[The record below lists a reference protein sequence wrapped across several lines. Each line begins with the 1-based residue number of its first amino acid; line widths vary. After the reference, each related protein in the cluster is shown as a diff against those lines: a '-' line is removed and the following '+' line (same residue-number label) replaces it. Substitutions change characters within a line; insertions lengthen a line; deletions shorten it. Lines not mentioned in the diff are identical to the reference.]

1 MTHPTGTLVAER
13 WTAAAGMPGGSGPAA
28 LARLARRLAGVPDRL
43 LPLVLPAA
51 VLALWQAAA
60 FWGWLSPQI
69 LPPPLMVLDTLAD
82 LVRTGE
88 LGDAMLISLQRV
100 VSGFAIGGTL
110 GVAVGVAMGLSK
122 PLEQYLNPLFK
133 AIAQVP
139 SLGWLPFLILLV
151 GIGES
156 LKIII
161 IAKSCF
167 VPMVLN
173 THEGIRAIPRQY
185 KEVGQVFRLGRWTLI
200 RRVMLPAALPSV
212 FGGVRLA
219 LSHAWIA
226 LVIVEML
233 ASTEGVGYLMTWGR
247 TLFQIDIV
255 MAGMVVIGIIG
266 LAMDAGLKRIEQ
278 RLRRWAP
285 DAA

>member
-13 WTAAAGMPGGSGPAA
+13 WPADAKMPGGSGPAD
-28 LARLARRLAGVPDRL
+28 LAGLARRLAGMPDRL
-43 LPLVLPAA
+43 LPLVLPSA
-51 VLALWQAAA
+51 VLVLWQAAA
-60 FWGWLSPQI
+60 FWGWISPQI
-69 LPPPLMVLDTLAD
+69 LPPPLMVLETLAD

-110 GVAVGVAMGLSK
+110 GIAVGVAMGLSK

-133 AIAQVP
+133 AVAQVP

-185 KEVGQVFRLGRWTLI
+185 KEVGQVFRLGRWTLL

-285 DAA
+285 DVA

>member
-1 MTHPTGTLVAER
+1 
-13 WTAAAGMPGGSGPAA
+13 
-28 LARLARRLAGVPDRL
+28 
-43 LPLVLPAA
+43 
-51 VLALWQAAA
+51 
-60 FWGWLSPQI
+60 
-69 LPPPLMVLDTLAD
+69 
-82 LVRTGE
+82 
-88 LGDAMLISLQRV
+88 
-100 VSGFAIGGTL
+100 
-110 GVAVGVAMGLSK
+110 
-122 PLEQYLNPLFK
+122 
-133 AIAQVP
+133 
-139 SLGWLPFLILLV
+139 
-151 GIGES
+151 
-156 LKIII
+156 
-161 IAKSCF
+161 
-167 VPMVLN
+167 VLN

-185 KEVGQVFRLGRWTLI
+185 KEVGQVFRLNRWTLI